1 MRAFLHALLAL
12 AAAGSIVLAQAAGAQ
27 QGNTFDLG
35 GPTLTMSVTR
45 GEVTLPVGQVPG
57 IRPGDK
63 LELKADLP
71 PDQSARYLLVL
82 AFLRGATNPPPKNWF
97 HEAETWNPKKAT
109 ISVTVPE
116 GAEQVIAFMAPETGG
131 GFNALVKAV
140 RGRPGVFVRAAQDL
154 YQASLDRARLETF
167 VSGIAR
173 VEEAA
178 PERLVPVS
186 TALAS
191 SLAIRLNANCLS
203 RPRALQAA
211 CLTQDREGMVLQ
223 TGGGTSLAELIGGT
237 TTQFAYSLAATKEGG
252 AGEFSPYI
260 SLARD
265 FARLFGV
272 FRSADYQYAPALA
285 VGAGDRLRLQLN
297 TPPSF
302 QNPKSVLVAP
312 LPPIGSAAP
321 PPLRAAVKDAV
332 CLAKPGLVLP
342 LEDAPLVFA
351 TDYAQAMTLRLG
363 LEDGRT
369 VELPVTADAERGG
382 LVVSADAQKLGQ
394 SAIGEAVLTGRWG
407 FNTFTGPR
415 FPLQNGSAGAWQPK
429 PDDAVVVGRDAPL
442 TLQGGAASCV
452 EQVSLRDRSG
462 AVKPVEWKASG
473 SDEITATLPLARTR
487 PGDLTL
493 LVSQFGSAQ
502 PAQLT
507 LKGQTEASRL
517 EGFTLYTGDKEGR
530 LVGARLDQV
539 QTLEVAGL
547 TFTAGA
553 LTRDMGGGDRL
564 ALTTE
569 ANTETVATG
578 TTDAKVTLKDGRTTT
593 VRATVTPPRPRIEL
607 VSRNVE
613 MPAAEHQLALG
624 LPDYALAPE
633 ASLTFSVRVINT
645 RLSPGDA
652 IEVATAN
659 DASSSKLTV
668 ASGQLQLIGAD
679 VAVASIVP
687 KDALGPAAVGPIKIR
702 LLQGDLTGEWQPLAR
717 VVRLPALREVACTG
731 AACQLTGDGLFLIA
745 AVASDAEFQ
754 KAQTVPVGFV
764 GNKLDVPKP
773 TGGTLYLR
781 LHDAPEDVIK
791 VAVTGSAA
799 AKAR

>member
-1 MRAFLHALLAL
+1 MRAILHSLLAL
-12 AAAGSIVLAQAAGAQ
+12 TAAGSIALAPPAAA
-27 QGNTFDLG
+27 QGNTFDLA

-45 GEVTLPVGQVPG
+45 DKMTLPVGQVPG
-57 IRPGDK
+57 IRPGDR

-97 HEAETWNPKKAT
+97 HEAETWDKKKST
-109 ISVTVPE
+109 IAVTVPE
-116 GAEQVIAFMAPETGG
+116 GAEQAIAFMAPDTGG

-167 VSGIAR
+167 VTGIAR

-191 SLAIRLNANCLS
+191 SLSIRLNAECLG
-203 RPRALQAA
+203 RARALQAA
-211 CLTQDREGMVLQ
+211 CLTQNREGMVLQ
-223 TGGGTSLAELIGGT
+223 TGGGASLVDLIGGT

-272 FRSADYQYAPALA
+272 FRSADYQYSPALA
-285 VGAGDRLRLQLN
+285 VGTGNRLRLQLN

-312 LPPIGSAAP
+312 LPPIGAAAP

-332 CLAKPGLVLP
+332 CLARPGLVLP

-351 TDYAQAMTLRLG
+351 TEYARSLALRLG
-363 LEDGRT
+363 LDDGRT
-369 VELPVTADAERGG
+369 IELPVTADAERGG

-394 SAIGEAVLTGRWG
+394 SAIGEAVLVGQWG
-407 FNTFTGPR
+407 FNSFTGPR
-415 FPLQNGSAGAWQPK
+415 FPVQNGAAGAWQAR
-429 PDDAVVVGRDAPL
+429 PDNAVVVGRDAPL

-452 EQVSLRDRSG
+452 EQVALRDRGG
-462 AVKPVEWKASG
+462 AVKPVAWKASA
-473 SDEITATLPLARTR
+473 SDEVTATLPLARTR
-487 PGDLTL
+487 PGELTL
-493 LVSQFGSAQ
+493 LVSQFGTSQ

-517 EGFTLYTGDKEGR
+517 EGFTLYTGEKEGR

-539 QTLEVAGL
+539 QMLEVAGL
-547 TFTAGA
+547 TFAAGP

-578 TTDAKVTLKDGRTTT
+578 ITDAKVTLKDGRTTN
-593 VRATVTPPRPRIEL
+593 VRATITPPRPRIEL
-607 VSRNVE
+607 VNRNVE
-613 MPAAEHQLALG
+613 MPAAADRMALE
-624 LPDYALAPE
+624 LPGHALAPE
-633 ASLTFSVRVINT
+633 ATLTFSVRVINT

-652 IEVATAN
+652 IELATA
-659 DASSSKLTV
+659 DDGATTKLTV
-668 ASGQLQLIGAD
+668 ASGKLQLIGSD

-687 KDALGPAAVGPIKIR
+687 KDALGPAATGPLKVR

-717 VVRLPALREVACTG
+717 VVRLPELRDLSCGTG
-731 AACQLTGDGLFLIA
+731 ATCALEGEDLFLIS

-754 KAQTVPVGFV
+754 KQQAVPIGFV
-764 GNKLDVPKP
+764 GNRLEVPKP
-773 TGGTLYLR
+773 AAGTLFLK
-781 LHDAPEDVIK
+781 LHDAPDDVIK
-791 VAVTGSAA
+791 VTAA
-799 AKAR
+799 AARKAK